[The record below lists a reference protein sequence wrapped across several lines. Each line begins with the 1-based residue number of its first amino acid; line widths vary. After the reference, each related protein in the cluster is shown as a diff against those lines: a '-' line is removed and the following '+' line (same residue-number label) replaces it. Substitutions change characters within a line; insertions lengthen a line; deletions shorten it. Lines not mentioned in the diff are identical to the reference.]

1 MSEHSDAGSGA
12 TPVSTSA
19 LYSGSSN
26 NEYHETAVVEPA
38 ETMSR
43 LFNLGG
49 SPPNYPQSSTN
60 ALSFSSTP
68 SPGLS
73 ASTPTFSDVQ
83 STFNTPKAS
92 ATPSSSSFENQV
104 PSPFEAAL
112 STSSP
117 AAVGQFL
124 SSMTPIPTSTLAAAS
139 QTPSPVV
146 VPVPISSGVVQVLG
160 PGGDSVNEFAPVTLD
175 PSSPEPT
182 GAAKYPTAEGG
193 NTAMALGFNS
203 VYQKL
208 NEDSPCNPGDPSQA
222 YVCVDGELAECQS
235 DETYAVK
242 SCPLGQSCYALPKP
256 SGLSGVVVQCA
267 VPSDATSILHG
278 LLSPT
283 AVPTAVTSQ
292 PAQMLEAEGDFS
304 QATQSVSAQIPVQ
317 PVTSSPS
324 AQATAQSQPI
334 APTPSVPTVTTA
346 AQQVHDSNPLN
357 DSPNSEATS
366 SASSTKAADANPTV
380 SVPKALFAVVTAP
393 VNDQISSN
401 GNSAQAS
408 SPSPQASQP
417 SPEISTS
424 SADGAS
430 ITSVP
435 MGVPVNEKL
444 AGGNGQAT
452 ITITVT
458 VTTTEKTPPVTIIA
472 S

>member
-1 MSEHSDAGSGA
+1 
-12 TPVSTSA
+12 
-19 LYSGSSN
+19 
-26 NEYHETAVVEPA
+26 
-38 ETMSR
+38 
-43 LFNLGG
+43 
-49 SPPNYPQSSTN
+49 
-60 ALSFSSTP
+60 
-68 SPGLS
+68 
-73 ASTPTFSDVQ
+73 
-83 STFNTPKAS
+83 
-92 ATPSSSSFENQV
+92 
-104 PSPFEAAL
+104 
-112 STSSP
+112 
-117 AAVGQFL
+117 
-124 SSMTPIPTSTLAAAS
+124 MTPIPTSTLAAAS